1 MKTGK
6 CRDCIEHR
14 ELELI
19 QRIGRIGY
27 WEHNPKDNSISLT
40 EASLSLLGS
49 ILGSD
54 CEHSRHFIQAL
65 SNDERK
71 RFQTALNLAISKS
84 LPLNIE
90 LRLTNSGS
98 KTAFIVVRGAPME
111 QGHGSTG
118 FAGTFQDIT
127 NEKCREAD
135 HEKLNTQLQALL
147 DALPQGVSVVDKD
160 LRLILWNRNFHE
172 ILDFP
177 QSMVFR
183 HARFEDL
190 IQFNA
195 ARGEYGPG
203 KMEDQVQAIVD
214 RAREFL
220 PHRFERQLTGGR
232 SVLVEGFPFK
242 SSGEISGFVTTYTDI
257 TDQKHTEEQLTRQHD
272 VMKTII
278 DNFPGGISLCDTDLR
293 FTTYN
298 DQFIKLLDFP
308 QTLFDKGWVD
318 FEELARFNVNR
329 GEYGPGDPET
339 QVQAVVERAKN
350 FQAHQ
355 IERARP
361 NGRWLEIRGTPIPSG
376 GFVTSYID
384 ITERKLI
391 EAELV
396 QAKEVAETR
405 REKVASL
412 LDNSGEGFLS
422 FGADLIIEA
431 ECSNACQ
438 TMLGGSPAGK
448 NAAEVF
454 FHDDVVKIDLFC
466 STISSVLAETD
477 SFIRECMLSLLPTE
491 IQRNE
496 ALLKAEYKIL
506 DNGKFMV
513 VLTDITSARQMAAM
527 LESEQRRLE
536 LIVTAVSDSRNF
548 FDTVNGFREFLSQ
561 DLQRILQGASS
572 PKSIAQE
579 LYREVHTYK
588 GLLSQFSFPDTPNV
602 LHSLE
607 SDLSGALELGEQLK
621 IQQITDLVSS
631 DVLKTAF
638 NKDLA
643 ILSDALGEEFLLHGE
658 SFVLSERQA
667 LELENLA
674 TRLLSG
680 EIIDTSAPEIRH
692 LLEEISTLHKV
703 LLRDAL
709 TSFDGLVQQT
719 AQRLEKDVAP
729 IVVKGGADVWI
740 DPKIYRPFLRS
751 LVHVFRNAVTH
762 GIESAETRWEAGKD
776 EVGLIT
782 CSISVEAENIKL
794 SITDNGGGINLDSLR
809 QRVVATGIY
818 SASDILTVPEDELVR
833 LIFMDSITTQKEV
846 SALAGRGVGLAA
858 VFCEII
864 NIGGDAK
871 VKTSA
876 GQGTEFMFTLPLAQK
891 NLSEG

>member
-1 MKTGK
+1 MKTEN
-6 CRDCIEHR
+6 CRDCMEVR
-14 ELELI
+14 QLELI

-27 WEHNPKDNSISLT
+27 WEYDPKVNSISLT
-40 EASLSLLGS
+40 EASLSLLGD
-49 ILGSD
+49 ILGAD
-54 CEHSRHFIQAL
+54 CKSSRDFMQAL

-71 RFQTALNLAISKS
+71 RFQSALDLAISKS

-90 LRLTNSGS
+90 LRLTSNGS
-98 KTAFIVVRGAPME
+98 KTCFVVARGAPIE
-111 QGHGSTG
+111 LGNGLTG
-118 FAGTFQDIT
+118 FVGTFQDIT
-127 NEKCREAD
+127 SEKSRQAD

-172 ILDFP
+172 ILGFP

-183 HARFEDL
+183 NARFEDL

-203 KMEDQVQAIVD
+203 NLEDQVQAIVA
-214 RAREFL
+214 RAKEFL

-232 SVLVEGFPFK
+232 SLLVEGFPFK
-242 SSGEISGFVTTYTDI
+242 SGGEISGFVTTYTDI
-257 TDQKHTEEQLTRQHD
+257 TEQKHTEQQIMRQHD

-308 QTLFDKGWVD
+308 ETLFDKGWAH
-318 FEELARFNVNR
+318 FEELARFNVSR
-329 GEYGPGDPET
+329 GEYGPGDPEK

-384 ITERKLI
+384 ITERKMI

-396 QAKEVAETR
+396 HSKEVAETR

-438 TMLGGSPAGK
+438 SMLGASPAGK
-448 NAAEVF
+448 NAADVF
-454 FHDDVVKIDLFC
+454 FQDDAGKIDLFC

-477 SFIRECMLSLLPTE
+477 HFIRECMLSLLPTE
-491 IQRNE
+491 IQRDE

-513 VLTDITSARQMAAM
+513 VLTDITAAQQMAAR
-527 LESEQRRLE
+527 LESEQHRLE
-536 LIVTAVSDSRNF
+536 LIVKAVSDRRNF
-548 FDTVNGFREFLSQ
+548 FDAVNGFRDFLAQ
-561 DLQRILQGASS
+561 DLQRILQGSSS
-572 PKSIAQE
+572 PKSITQE

-588 GLLSQFSFPDTPNV
+588 GLLNQFSFPHTPDV

-607 SDLSGALELGEQLK
+607 TDLSGALELGEQLK
-621 IQQITDLVSS
+621 MQRIIDLGASE
-631 DVLKTAF
+631 VLEAAF
-638 NKDLA
+638 DKDIA
-643 ILSDALGEEFLLHGE
+643 ILSDALGEEFLLQGE
-658 SFVLSERQA
+658 NFILSERQV
-667 LELENLA
+667 LELESLA
-674 TRLLSG
+674 ARLLNG
-680 EIIDTSAPEIRH
+680 EIIDSSAPEIRH
-692 LLEEISTLHKV
+692 LLEEISTLHKM
-703 LLRDAL
+703 LLRDVL
-709 TSFDGLVQQT
+709 SGFDGLVSQT

-729 IVVKGGADVWI
+729 IIIEGGADVWI
-740 DPKIYRPFLRS
+740 DPKVYRPFFRS

-762 GIESAETRWEAGKD
+762 GIESPETRWEAGK
-776 EVGLIT
+776 EEKGMIT
-782 CSISVEAENIKL
+782 CKIEIEAGNIKL
-794 SITDNGGGINLDSLR
+794 SIADNGSGINLDSLR
-809 QRVVATGIY
+809 QRVVSAGIY
-818 SASDILTVPEDELVR
+818 NANDILTIHEDELAQ

-864 NIGGDAK
+864 NIGGSAK
-871 VKTSA
+871 VKTST
-876 GQGTEFMFTLPLAQK
+876 GQGTEFLFTFPLAQK
-891 NLSEG
+891 L